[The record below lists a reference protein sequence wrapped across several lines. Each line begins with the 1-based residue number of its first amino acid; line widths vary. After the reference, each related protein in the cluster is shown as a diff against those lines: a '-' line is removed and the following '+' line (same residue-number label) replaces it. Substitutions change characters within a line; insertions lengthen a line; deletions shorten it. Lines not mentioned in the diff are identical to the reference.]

1 MKTKLFSIAI
11 LIAGMALFATSCEKK
26 EPKNPKDKDKET
38 EEPTIKN
45 DLTLSGKIESSVSL
59 EGHTIK
65 AIVEGEKEGED
76 ETLGSSVV
84 KKDGSFSLKL
94 KTPTLLYKLD
104 SEEGVSSSNKDVKV
118 ATISQLSIKGE
129 KEGLVGIGLFNK
141 TTNEFTEAAI
151 FVYADGNTTLKGT
164 EVNNDGSTGTSHT
177 YDADIQK
184 GWNIIKMKRTGE
196 KTVTYTT
203 IPSIPTTY
211 RWVYESDSK

>member
-1 MKTKLFSIAI
+1 MKTKLLSIAI
-11 LIAGMALFATSCEKK
+11 LIAGMTLFATSCEKK

-104 SEEGVSSSNKDVKV
+104 SEEGVSSSNKDIKV
-118 ATISQLSIKGE
+118 ATIPQLSIKGE

-164 EVNNDGSTGTSHT
+164 KIESGEDKTTHI

-184 GWNIIKMKRTGE
+184 GWNIMKVKRTGE
-196 KTVTYTT
+196 TVTYTT